1 MTCGEKPATVLAVS
15 VWRTVSQEGVS
26 VCRLGPLPPIKPPV
40 PAQGA
45 CSHAFSQAVLGHVN
59 TLLWWLSFSTGAS
72 MRGHLCPGVLLLS
85 LRLTLL
91 VLEALSA

>member
-1 MTCGEKPATVLAVS
+1 MQAWTLSSYKAS
-15 VWRTVSQEGVS
+15 
-26 VCRLGPLPPIKPPV
+26 V

-45 CSHAFSQAVLGHVN
+45 CSHAFSQAVLGNVS
-59 TLLWWLSFSTGAS
+59 TLLWWLSFSTGAPT
-72 MRGHLCPGVLLLS
+72 RGHLCPGVLLLS